1 MRSRTGSGAAAAVR
15 AVSGVLTGGL
25 VVLAAFVVLAAIVAS
40 RRAVAGPTP
49 SMVVLHVGVAL
60 AAVFVQVL
68 GDRRGSVAAGVGVLA
83 LSAVLLWT
91 QWWA

>member
-1 MRSRTGSGAAAAVR
+1 MRSRTESGAAAAVR

-25 VVLAAFVVLAAIVAS
+25 VVLAVVVVVAAIMAS
-40 RRAVAGPTP
+40 RRSVAGPPP
-49 SMVVLHVGVAL
+49 SMVVIHVGVAL

-68 GDRRGSVAAGVGVLA
+68 GERRGSVAAGAVVLA